1 MDMKRYIKNMMIPVM
16 LLGSALEANAVL
28 DRVDGSWGDFSSSDK
43 NTSSAEMPM
52 SPYKDGTIAFFRN
65 DTAYTFR
72 VTEDL
77 GVDSLVVCSELMGL
91 GIEGTFAY
99 DASRQKIYFSK
110 KGKAE
115 KNDLYEASWVDGK
128 WSKVNLLTIKGV
140 SVQTLSP
147 KNSSLVVSRWVQQDR
162 GASGFYNPSLGKG
175 GDRIYFSGEFKAGQ
189 GGRDLW
195 FIDRESDGVWSRPN
209 AIDTEVINGKANED
223 YPLVVGDSLLFFSS
237 DREGT
242 LGGLDL
248 YYARI
253 NAAGACSKPEAL
265 NAAVNSS
272 ADDYNVAFGADKGAF
287 FLSDRAG
294 GKGGSDIYSAAVF
307 RMTPDVDMDP
317 EEILAEPKGFLW
329 VLCFFDLDKSDL
341 KPAYEVQLD
350 ELVEAM
356 NEYPEG
362 VFEISG
368 HTDLRGAADYNQRLS
383 ENRAKTVV
391 KLLAKRGFPT
401 SRMKA
406 VGKGLT
412 EPIVPNAQTEPE
424 HEQNRRVEIRLI
436 EEEPVQAEQVNSETE
451 KKGEE

>member
-1 MDMKRYIKNMMIPVM
+1 MKRYIKNIMIPALM
-16 LLGSALEANAVL
+16 LGSALEAGAVL

-43 NTSSAEMPM
+43 NTSAAEMPM

-77 GVDSLVVCSELMGL
+77 GVDSLVVCPELMGL

-99 DASRQKIYFSK
+99 DASRQKLYFSK
-110 KGKAE
+110 KGKSE
-115 KNDLYEASWVDGK
+115 KNDLFEASWIEGK
-128 WSKVNLLTIKGV
+128 WNKVNLLTIKGV
-140 SVQTLSP
+140 SAQTLAH
-147 KNSSLVVSRWVQQDR
+147 KNSSLVISRWVQQGR

-189 GGRDLW
+189 GSRDLW
-195 FIDRESDGVWSRPN
+195 YIDRESDGVWSRPK
-209 AIDTEVINGKANED
+209 AIDTIYVNGKAKED

-242 LGGLDL
+242 LGGLDV
-248 YYARI
+248 YYAKI
-253 NAAGACSKPEAL
+253 NANGTCSKPVAL
-265 NAAVNSS
+265 NDAVNSS

-287 FLSDRAG
+287 FLSDRKG
-294 GKGGSDIYSAAVF
+294 GKGASDIYAAATF
-307 RMTPDVDMDP
+307 HINADEDMEP
-317 EEILAEPKGFLW
+317 EELMTEPKGFLW
-329 VLCFFDLDKSDL
+329 VLCFFDLDKSDM

-350 ELVEAM
+350 ELVDAM
-356 NEYPEG
+356 NEYPDG
-362 VFEISG
+362 NFEISG

-383 ENRAKTVV
+383 EDRAKTVK
-391 KLLAKRGFPT
+391 KLLVKRGFPADRLT
-401 SRMKA
+401 A

-424 HEQNRRVEIRLI
+424 HEQNRRVEVRLI
-436 EEEPVQAEQVNSETE
+436 EEEPAPSEETNSDNE